1 MKELVR
7 VIPES
12 TPQLPLGTMYGE
24 QLQSAENMVH
34 MDTESVPPSVAS
46 VEAVSA
52 RSVCAVMVTYHA
64 GAETLENIRIA
75 LPQVQALVVV
85 DNGSAAGEIA
95 SLRELSQACG
105 FQLIENHENRGIA
118 EALNQGIAWARA
130 RGYAWVI
137 LFDQDST
144 ITNGFIPQMFATWE
158 THPRRERVGSIHP
171 RYRDRVSGVEA
182 PIQRAKDDGGPIT
195 SLTSGALIPTWI
207 FDRIGYFA
215 SDFFIDCVDI
225 EYCFRLRAS
234 GYYVAASKEAI
245 LLHSPGHPE
254 RVSFM
259 GFSITPTHHSAV
271 RRYYISRNRIV
282 VYRKY
287 FHVFPALVLQHAYA
301 TLRETAK
308 CFLAERDK
316 ARKLRNFLLGTWDGL
331 VGRMGKR
338 ENL

>member
-1 MKELVR
+1 MNIYSQQRTLIHTDAETVSPP
-7 VIPES
+7 VA
-12 TPQLPLGTMYGE
+12 
-24 QLQSAENMVH
+24 SAE
-34 MDTESVPPSVAS
+34 AG
-46 VEAVSA
+46 AA

-64 GAETLENIRIA
+64 GAEALENIRLV

-95 SLRELSQACG
+95 LLRKSSHAWG
-105 FQLIENHENRGIA
+105 FQLIENQENRGIA
-118 EALNQGIAWARA
+118 EALNQGIAWAKSH
-130 RGYAWVI
+130 GYPWVI

-144 ITNGFIPQMFATWE
+144 ITNGFVLQMFATWE
-158 THPRRERVGSIHP
+158 SHPRRERVGSIHP
-171 RYRDRVSGVEA
+171 RYRDRVTGVEA

-195 SLTSGALIPTWI
+195 SLTSGSLIPTWI

-225 EYCFRLRAS
+225 EFCFRLRAS
-234 GYYVAASKEAI
+234 GYYVADSKEAI
-245 LLHSPGHPE
+245 LLHSPGRPE
-254 RVSFM
+254 SVSIM
-259 GFSITPTHHSAV
+259 GFSFSPTHHNAA

-282 VYRKY
+282 VYRRY
-287 FHVFPALVLQHAYA
+287 FHVLPAFVVQYAYA

-308 CFLAERDK
+308 FFLAEGDR
-316 ARKLRNFLLGTWDGL
+316 ARKFRNFLLGTWDGV

>member
-1 MKELVR
+1 MVNIYSQQRTL
-7 VIPES
+7 
-12 TPQLPLGTMYGE
+12 
-24 QLQSAENMVH
+24 VH
-34 MDTESVPPSVAS
+34 MGAGRVSPPVAS
-46 VEAVSA
+46 VEATAA

-64 GAETLENIRIA
+64 GAETLENIRIV

-95 SLRELSQACG
+95 SLRESSQASRL
-105 FQLIENHENRGIA
+105 QLIENHENRGIA
-118 EALNQGIAWARA
+118 EALNQGIAWARS
-130 RGYAWVI
+130 RGYPWVI

-144 ITNGFIPQMFATWE
+144 ITDGFILQMFATWE
-158 THPRRERVGSIHP
+158 SHPLRERVGSIHP
-171 RYRDRVSGVEA
+171 RYKDRVTGFEA

-225 EYCFRLRAS
+225 EFCFRLRAS
-234 GYYVAASKEAI
+234 GYYVVDSKEAI

-254 RVSFM
+254 RVSVM
-259 GFSITPTHHSAV
+259 GFGFLSTHHSAI

-287 FHVFPALVLQHAYA
+287 FHVFPALALQYAYA
-301 TLRETAK
+301 SLRETAK
-308 CFLAERDK
+308 CFLTERDR

>member
-1 MKELVR
+1 
-7 VIPES
+7 
-12 TPQLPLGTMYGE
+12 
-24 QLQSAENMVH
+24 
-34 MDTESVPPSVAS
+34 MDTESVSPPAAS
-46 VEAVSA
+46 LEATAA

-64 GAETLENIRIA
+64 GAETLENIRIV

-85 DNGSAAGEIA
+85 DNGSAAGETA
-95 SLRELSQACG
+95 SLRESSQAFG

-118 EALNQGIAWARA
+118 EALNQGIAWARS
-130 RGYAWVI
+130 RGYRWVV

-144 ITNGFIPQMFATWE
+144 ITNGFILQMFATWE
-158 THPRRERVGSIHP
+158 SHPRRERVGSIHP
-171 RYRDRVSGVEA
+171 RYKDRVTGAEA
-182 PIQRAKDDGGPIT
+182 PIQRAKDDDGPVT

-225 EYCFRLRAS
+225 EFCFRLRAS
-234 GYYVAASKEAI
+234 GYYVADSKEAV

-254 RVSFM
+254 RVSVM
-259 GFSITPTHHSAV
+259 GFGFSPTHHSAA
-271 RRYYISRNRIV
+271 RRYYMSRNRVV
-282 VYRKY
+282 VYRRY
-287 FHVFPALVLQHAYA
+287 IRLFPGLVLQYVYA

-308 CFLAERDK
+308 CFLAERDR

>member
-1 MKELVR
+1 MVNIYSQQRTL
-7 VIPES
+7 
-12 TPQLPLGTMYGE
+12 
-24 QLQSAENMVH
+24 VH
-34 MDTESVPPSVAS
+34 MDGESVSAPVES
-46 VEAVSA
+46 VEATAA

-64 GAETLENIRIA
+64 GAETLENIRIV

-95 SLRELSQACG
+95 SLRESSQASG
-105 FQLIENHENRGIA
+105 FQLIENHENRGVA
-118 EALNQGIAWARA
+118 EALNQGIAWARS
-130 RGYAWVI
+130 RGYPWVI

-144 ITNGFIPQMFATWE
+144 ITNEFVLQMFATWE
-158 THPRRERVGSIHP
+158 SHPQRERVGSIHP
-171 RYRDRVSGVEA
+171 RYQDRVTGIEA
-182 PIQRAKDDGGPIT
+182 PIQRAKDDGGPII

-225 EYCFRLRAS
+225 EFCFRLRAS
-234 GYYVAASKEAI
+234 GYYVAGSKEAI
-245 LLHSPGHPE
+245 LLHSPGYPE
-254 RVSFM
+254 RVSVM
-259 GFSITPTHHSAV
+259 GFVISPTHHSAV

-287 FHVFPALVLQHAYA
+287 FHVFPALVLQYAYA
-301 TLRETAK
+301 SLRETAK
-308 CFLAERDK
+308 CFLAERDR